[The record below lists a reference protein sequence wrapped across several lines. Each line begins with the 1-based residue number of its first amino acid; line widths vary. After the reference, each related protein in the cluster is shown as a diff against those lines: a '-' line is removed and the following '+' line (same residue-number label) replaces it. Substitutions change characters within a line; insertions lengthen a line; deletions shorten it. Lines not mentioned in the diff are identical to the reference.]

1 VGLDIVK
8 MYPLPSSSSHLPSAV
23 DVTTAML
30 LVSDHQEGGG
40 TPGMSDC
47 EYAYAGRAT
56 ERLLRQANHV
66 ALPKEL
72 SAKVPVSG
80 WLNS

>member
-1 VGLDIVK
+1 MGLDIVK
-8 MYPLPSSSSHLPSAV
+8 VYPLPSSPSRLPSAV
-23 DVTTAML
+23 DVTMAML
-30 LVSDHQEGGG
+30 LVSDHHEGG
-40 TPGMSDC
+40 TPGVSDC
-47 EYAYAGRAT
+47 EHAYAGRAT

-72 SAKVPVSG
+72 SAKVQVSG

>member
-1 VGLDIVK
+1 MGLDIVK
-8 MYPLPSSSSHLPSAV
+8 VSPLPSNPSRLPSAA
-23 DVTTAML
+23 DVVMAMW
-30 LVSDHQEGGG
+30 LVSGHHEEE
-40 TPGMSDC
+40 TPGVSDC
-47 EYAYAGRAT
+47 EHAYAGRAI

-72 SAKVPVSG
+72 SAKVQVSG